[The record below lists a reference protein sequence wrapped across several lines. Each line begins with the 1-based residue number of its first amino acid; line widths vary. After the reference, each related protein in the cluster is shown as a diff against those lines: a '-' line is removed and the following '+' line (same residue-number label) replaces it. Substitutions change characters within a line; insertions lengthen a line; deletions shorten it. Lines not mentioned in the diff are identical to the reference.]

1 MSDTKDLDQQ
11 RIAQI
16 REEFDYFDKDKNGDI
31 DQGEFWE
38 LLKILSPKASEE
50 QAAEGFGL
58 IDENSDG
65 VINFEEFLAWWQ
77 SNWWEY

>member
-50 QAAEGFGL
+50 QAAEGFSL

-65 VINFEEFLAWWQ
+65 AINFEEFLAWWQ

>member
-1 MSDTKDLDQQ
+1 MSDTKDLDQE

-50 QAAEGFGL
+50 QAAEGFSL